1 MFVFGKESDSRM
13 SRAKVCRPLLLTVG
27 AYSNYEMTQT
37 ALETFNNT
45 VITQYLNV
53 YCVETK

>member
-1 MFVFGKESDSRM
+1 MFVLGKESDSGM

-27 AYSNYEMTQT
+27 AYSNYEITQT

-45 VITQYLNV
+45 VITQ
-53 YCVETK
+53 